1 MTDDSPRIFGIR
13 HHGPGSARSL
23 IRALYDFVPELIL
36 VEGPPDAN
44 NLIHFLGH
52 PEMIAPIAML
62 VYVPDEP
69 KLGAFYPFA
78 NFSPELQAIRFALEN
93 DIPVRFMDLPLKHA
107 MAIKKRELDEA
118 KAKAEAQAKA
128 QEESPEE
135 TLIPEDT
142 ANEEEAASPEA
153 KIRSDPLG
161 ELAKGAG
168 YQDGERWWE
177 HMVENRQ
184 NDSEIFTGLL
194 EAMTALREEGIV
206 SNHPTEDLREASMR
220 QIVRQA
226 QKEGYQRIAIVC
238 GAWHSAALVNLENEE
253 ADEALLADLPS
264 IAVDATFTPWT
275 HSRLT
280 MWSGYG
286 AGIWS
291 PGWYQ
296 HLWESDGHLIGIS
309 WLTKVA
315 YLLREEDMSASPAQ
329 VIDAVRLSDT
339 LAAIRHR
346 PVAGLEEFNEAAQTV
361 FCFGNPA
368 PLRLIHDKLI
378 VGEVMG
384 SVPDGTPM
392 MPLQLDLRREQKR
405 LELRESPDK
414 SELTLDLR
422 NDFHLERSH
431 LLHRLQILEVPWG
444 EKVSVQ
450 KQAGTAKEV
459 WKLQWFPEL
468 TIQLIEKSAWGNTI
482 LDAGTDFAKH
492 IAKDAKSLPL
502 LTALVNEVLLANLP
516 NAVDMVVRRLEA
528 EASATG
534 DIKELMM
541 ALPEL
546 ADVLAY
552 GNVRQTDAEM
562 VQKVVDGM
570 VTRSCIG
577 LPNECAMLDYGAAQA
592 MFNAILKFHGAIYL
606 LNQPNYE
613 TAWHDVLKQLLDH
626 LSVHVLI
633 RGRACRILLDE
644 GKLDIQEAQRQM
656 RLAMSLTGDPSSA
669 AAWLEGFLHNSGLIL
684 VHDEALLN
692 IVDDWVMALNNENF
706 EGLLPLLRRTFSSFD
721 TPERRA
727 IGKLISGKAEK
738 EREAK
743 IEIDEERA
751 KAMLPILMELLGM
764 DLED

>member
-1 MTDDSPRIFGIR
+1 MTDNKNVRIFGIR

-23 IRALYDFVPELIL
+23 IRALYDYVPDIIL

-78 NFSPELQAIRFALEN
+78 NFSPELQTIRFALDN
-93 DIPVRFMDLPLKHA
+93 DIPVRFMDLPLTHL
-107 MAIKKRELDEA
+107 MALKKQELEEA
-118 KAKAEAQAKA
+118 KAKADTQAEKDVA
-128 QEESPEE
+128 E
-135 TLIPEDT
+135 TEVELPL
-142 ANEEEAASPEA
+142 AEEEAPSQEA

-184 NDSEIFTGLL
+184 NDSEIFTALL
-194 EAMTALREEGIV
+194 EAMTALREEGIL
-206 SNHPTEDLREASMR
+206 SQHPTEELREASMR
-220 QIVRQA
+220 RILRQA

-238 GAWHSAALVNLENEE
+238 GAWHSPALGTRSDED
-253 ADEALLADLPS
+253 ADEALLATLPS
-264 IAVDATFTPWT
+264 IGVDATFTPWT

-296 HLWESDGHLIGIS
+296 HLWESDGKNIAVS

-315 YLLREEDMSASPAQ
+315 HLLRDEDMSASPAQ
-329 VIDAVRLSDT
+329 VIDAVRLADT
-339 LAAIRHR
+339 LAAIRQR

-431 LLHRLQILEVPWG
+431 LLHRLQILAVAWG
-444 EKVSVQ
+444 EKISVQ

-468 TIQLIEKSAWGNTI
+468 TIRLIEKSAWGNTI
-482 LDAGTDFAKH
+482 LDAATDFAKH
-492 IAKDAKSLPL
+492 TAKEAQNLPL
-502 LTALVNEVLLANLP
+502 LTALVNEVLLASLP
-516 NAVDMVVRRLEA
+516 NAVDPVVKRLQA
-528 EASATG
+528 EAAATG
-534 DIKELMM
+534 DIKELMV

-552 GNVRQTDAEM
+552 GNVRQTDADM
-562 VQKVVDGM
+562 VQTVVDGM
-570 VTRSCIG
+570 VTRTCIG
-577 LPNECAMLDYGAAQA
+577 LPNECAMLDDDAANL
-592 MFNAILKFHGAIYL
+592 MFNAILSFHGAIYL
-606 LNQPNYE
+606 LNRPEYE
-613 TAWHDVLKQLLDH
+613 TAWHDVLRQVLEH
-626 LSVHVLI
+626 SSVHGLI

-644 GKLDIQEAQRQM
+644 GKLDMEEVRRQM
-656 RLAMSLTGDPSSA
+656 RFAMSLTTDPTSA

-684 VHDEALLN
+684 VHDEALLT
-692 IVDDWVMALNNENF
+692 IVDEWVMSLQNENF

-727 IGKLISGKAEK
+727 IGKLINGKSEK
-738 EREAK
+738 ERDGH

-751 KAMLPILMELLGM
+751 KAMLPILAELLGL
-764 DLED
+764 DLSE

>member
-23 IRALYDFVPELIL
+23 IRALYDFVPDIVL

-107 MAIKKRELDEA
+107 MAIKKQQLDEA
-118 KAKAEAQAKA
+118 KAKAEAQS
-128 QEESPEE
+128 QEEAPEE
-135 TLIPEDT
+135 SLNPEDA
-142 ANEEEAASPEA
+142 ANEEEEIATPEA

-161 ELAKGAG
+161 ELAKGVG

-194 EAMTALREEGIV
+194 EAMIALREEGIV

-220 QIVRQA
+220 QIVRHA

-238 GAWHSAALVNLENEE
+238 GAWHSAALVN
-253 ADEALLADLPS
+253 
-264 IAVDATFTPWT
+264 I
-275 HSRLT
+275 
-280 MWSGYG
+280 
-286 AGIWS
+286 
-291 PGWYQ
+291 
-296 HLWESDGHLIGIS
+296 WESDGKLIGIS

-315 YLLREEDMSASPAQ
+315 YLLRDEDMSASPAQ

-392 MPLQLDLRREQKR
+392 MPLQIDLRREQKR

-482 LDAGTDFAKH
+482 LDAATDFAKH
-492 IAKDAKSLPL
+492 TAKDAKSLPL

-552 GNVRQTDAEM
+552 GNVRQTDADM

-577 LPNECAMLDYGAAQA
+577 LPNECAMLDYDAAQA

-606 LNQPNYE
+606 LNQPSYQS
-613 TAWHDVLKQLLDH
+613 AWHDVLKQLLDH
-626 LSVHVLI
+626 LSVHGLI

-644 GKLDIQEAQRQM
+644 GKLDIQEA
-656 RLAMSLTGDPSSA
+656 PSSA

-692 IVDDWVMALNNENF
+692 IVDDWVMALGNENF

-751 KAMLPILMELLGM
+751 KAMLPILKELLGM

>member
-1 MTDDSPRIFGIR
+1 MTENSDVRIFGIR

-23 IRALYDFVPELIL
+23 IRALYDYVPDMIL

-93 DIPVRFMDLPLKHA
+93 DIAIRFMDLPLTHL
-107 MAIKKRELDEA
+107 MAIRKQEIEA
-118 KAKAEAQAKA
+118 SKAKMEPET
-128 QEESPEE
+128 EEELPPS
-135 TLIPEDT
+135 
-142 ANEEEAASPEA
+142 EEEAPSQEA
-153 KIRSDPLG
+153 QIRSDPLG
-161 ELAKGAG
+161 ELAKGVG

-184 NDSEIFTGLL
+184 NDSEIFTALL

-206 SNHPTEDLREASMR
+206 SQHPTEELREASMR
-220 QIVRQA
+220 RILRQA
-226 QKEGYQRIAIVC
+226 KKEGYQRIAIVC
-238 GAWHSAALVNLENEE
+238 GAWHSPALAGVS
-253 ADEALLADLPS
+253 DEKTDEGLLANLPS

-296 HLWESDGHLIGIS
+296 HLWENDGKNIAVS

-315 YLLREEDMSASPAQ
+315 HLLRYEDISASPAQ
-329 VIDAVRLSDT
+329 VIDAVRLADT
-339 LAAIRHR
+339 LAAIRQR

-405 LELRESPDK
+405 LELRESSDK

-431 LLHRLQILEVPWG
+431 LLHRLQILGVPWG

-482 LDAGTDFAKH
+482 VDAATDFARH
-492 IAKDAKSLPL
+492 MAKEAKNLPL

-516 NAVDMVVRRLEA
+516 NAVDTVVKRLQA

-534 DIKELMM
+534 DIKELML

-552 GNVRQTDAEM
+552 GNVRQTDSEM
-562 VQKVVDGM
+562 VQTVVDGM
-570 VTRSCIG
+570 VTRTCIG
-577 LPNECAMLDYGAAQA
+577 LPNECAMLDDEAATV
-592 MFNAILKFHGAIYL
+592 MFNAILSFHGAIYL
-606 LNQPNYE
+606 LNRPEYE
-613 TAWHDVLKQLLDH
+613 TVWHDVLRQVLEH
-626 LSVHVLI
+626 SNVHGLI

-644 GKLDIQEAQRQM
+644 GKLDMEEARRQM
-656 RLAMSLTGDPSSA
+656 RLAMSLTGDAASA

-684 VHDEALLN
+684 VHDEALLG
-692 IVDDWVMALNNENF
+692 IVDEWLMSLQNESF

-721 TPERRA
+721 NPERRA
-727 IGKLISGKAEK
+727 LGKLISGKAEK
-738 EREAK
+738 EREGRT
-743 IEIDEERA
+743 EIDEERA
-751 KAMLPILMELLGM
+751 KAMLPILAELLGL
-764 DLED
+764 DLDE